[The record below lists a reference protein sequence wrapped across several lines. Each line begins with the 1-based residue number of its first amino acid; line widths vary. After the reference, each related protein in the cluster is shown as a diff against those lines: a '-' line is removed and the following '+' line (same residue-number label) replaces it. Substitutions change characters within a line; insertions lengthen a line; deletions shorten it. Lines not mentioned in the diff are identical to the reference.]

1 MQALAVPARVS
12 PWTVSTTSSSA
23 SVVESPASRQLVLT
37 VASMPLPSPASAIR
51 MVREAWWSASPSIT
65 SCIGPSSSGLGA

>member
-1 MQALAVPARVS
+1 MQALAVPALVS

-23 SVVESPASRQLVLT
+23 IVVESPASRQLVLT

-51 MVREAWWSASPSIT
+51 MVREAW
-65 SCIGPSSSGLGA
+65 